1 MSLKKEEL
9 AKVTPEL
16 EAHCKGLWE
25 KYNLSDSVP
34 YNPWKEKQDI
44 VVFPGAVGGGNWQG
58 VMVNKPLGLDD
69 HECP

>member
-1 MSLKKEEL
+1 MSMKKAEL

-16 EAHCKGLWE
+16 EAHCRGLWD

-58 VMVNKPLGLDD
+58 
-69 HECP
+69 